1 MRREGSSGWA
11 AAAET
16 DVAHSEAADWARAC
30 RYPARICPV
39 ADAVM
44 RPLTKRVRLAAVRIM
59 SVCCRGVCR
68 IPFCRLPSFVP
79 YASMYHC
86 VSSPMLALAHWH
98 HNRGFHFT
106 PTVAIFFPYLRL
118 LYRSRPTIAMFSK

>member
-44 RPLTKRVRLAAVRIM
+44 RPLTKSRECVWLPCESCQSAAAV
-59 SVCCRGVCR
+59 SAVFPSAVCPLSFRT
-68 IPFCRLPSFVP
+68 RL
-79 YASMYHC
+79 C
-86 VSSPMLALAHWH
+86 ITALVHRCWH
-98 HNRGFHFT
+98 
-106 PTVAIFFPYLRL
+106 
-118 LYRSRPTIAMFSK
+118 